1 MTRVLVV
8 DDEQPIVDILAYHL
22 EKDGFEVQGA
32 TDGLEAL
39 RRVEMMPPDLV
50 ILDLMLPGL
59 DGIAVCREIRRSS
72 EVPIMILTA
81 KGDETDR
88 VVGLEIGADDYVVKP
103 FSVREVVARARA
115 LIRRTSRP
123 AQRASERVV
132 VGRLE
137 LDPSAYTLTKG
148 GEVIALTGREFSLL
162 AILAGHA
169 GQVLSRE
176 DLKTAV
182 WGSLTGSARLVDVT
196 IRRLRAKIEDD
207 PARPLII
214 RTRRGRG
221 YYLELEH
228 L

>member
-39 RRVEMMPPDLV
+39 RRAEMMPPDLV

-59 DGIAVCREIRRSS
+59 DGIAVCREIRRTS

-115 LIRRTSRP
+115 LVRRSNRS
-123 AQRASERVV
+123 AQRTGERVV
-132 VGRLE
+132 LGRLA
-137 LDPSAYTLTKG
+137 LDPSAYTLSKG
-148 GEVIALTGREFSLL
+148 EEVIPLTGREFSLL
-162 AILAGHA
+162 AILAAHA

-221 YYLELEH
+221 YYFELEH